1 MRHNST
7 QPNTSVGL
15 NSDHI
20 DEARFQEQVYKFV
33 ARDDTRGGGQAPVP
47 RGTVGKANALRR
59 SILELSLAPDIYM
72 NKRLQIKD
80 PSRLG

>member
-1 MRHNST
+1 M
-7 QPNTSVGL
+7 SVGL
-15 NSDHI
+15 NSDKI
-20 DEARFQEQVYKFV
+20 DEANFQEQVYRFV
-33 ARDDTRGGGQAPVP
+33 SRGDTRAMNQAPVP

-72 NKRLQIKD
+72 NRRLQIKD